1 MANAVYRQ
9 CTLCEA
15 HCGIRVDV
23 EGERVVRIS
32 GDPDDVLSRG
42 YICPKAAALADI
54 QSDPDRLRRPVKK
67 VGGRFVEIGW
77 DEALDL
83 AAQGLRRVQQAHG
96 ADAVATYAGN
106 PSAHSSAIF
115 AAALLRKVLGTRNN
129 YSATSTD
136 QLPQFMSSY
145 EMFGHYFVLPVPD
158 VERTQHMLVIGAN
171 PAVSNGSLMTAPGI
185 RDRIRGIR
193 ARGGKVVVIDPRRTE
208 TAKHASEHVAVR
220 PGGDPYLLLGMLNVI
235 FAERLERLGSLAGRC
250 DGIGELRGLAAQ
262 WPPERAA
269 AHAGVDAPEI
279 ARLAR
284 EFAAAPSAVAYGRV
298 GVCQKQTGSLTHWLI
313 NSLNILTGN
322 MDRPGGAMFPT
333 APVELVSFLQRTTG
347 NSHWG
352 RYRQRVSGLPE
363 FADELPVAGLADEI
377 LTAGEGQVRGMLV
390 IAGNP
395 VLSTPGGRR
404 LDTAMEQLD
413 WCVAVDMYVTET
425 SRHADVIL
433 PPLAHLERSDLDI
446 VFPAL
451 SVRNQVRY
459 NPAAVP
465 PQSDGKDDWEIV
477 SALAARV
484 GRGAKGAVT
493 NTALRLL
500 GPFSRFERVVDA
512 ALLFGPYG
520 RLRSRRALDVAK
532 IKRATHG
539 IDLGP
544 LRPNLIAAAPDQGQA
559 CEAGTRGDDRRG
571 VAPGGARRSA
581 RGRERRRLRSQPDR
595 PPLAAFEQLVDAQQ
609 PEADEGCRPLHGD
622 VASRGRRA
630 SRAGRRAARASRL
643 DRRRDRAAARADRGD
658 PPRRGLDPARVRS
671 WPRGR
676 RLARRRRARRRECQR
691 RDRPLDRRP
700 PHRQRRV
707 QRRAGADRSGTGPR
721 ARALGGRR
729 GRRLGGRR
737 AVRLIL
743 NVIWFVLC
751 GFWMALAYLLAA
763 VICFILIIT
772 IPFGIASL
780 RIGRF
785 ALWPFGKTV
794 VERADAGAPSAIA
807 NVLWI
812 LLCGWWLALGNLV
825 TGVLLCVTIIG
836 IPLGLASFK
845 LIPVSLVPFGR
856 EIVSV
861 EEAHARGL
869 ATRVAVD

>member
-1 MANAVYRQ
+1 MAETVFRQ

-23 EGERVVRIS
+23 EGGEVLRIS

-54 QSDPDRLRRPVKK
+54 HSDPDRLRRPVKK
-67 VGGRFVEIGW
+67 VDGRFVEIDW

-83 AAQGLRRVQQAHG
+83 AAQGLRRVQEQYG

-115 AAALLRKVLGTRNN
+115 AAALVRKVLGTRNN

-185 RDRIRGIR
+185 RERIKGIR

-220 PGGDPYLLLGMLNVI
+220 PGGDPYLLLGMLGVI
-235 FAERLERLGSLAGRC
+235 FAEGLERLGSLDGRC
-250 DGIGELRGLAAQ
+250 DGLSELRAFAAQ

-269 AHAGVDAPEI
+269 AHAGVEPDEI

-284 EFAAAPSAVAYGRV
+284 EFAAAPGAVAYGRV
-298 GVCQKQTGSLTHWLI
+298 GVCQKQTGSVTHWLI
-313 NSLNILTGN
+313 NALNIVTGN

-377 LTAGEGQVRGMLV
+377 LTPGEGQVRGMLV

-395 VLSTPGGRR
+395 VLSTPGGGR
-404 LDTAMEQLD
+404 LDSAMEQLD

-425 SRHADVIL
+425 TRHADVIL
-433 PPLAHLERSDLDI
+433 PPLAHLERSDIDI

-465 PQSDGKDDWEIV
+465 PLADGKDDWEIV

-484 GRGAKGAVT
+484 GRGAKGAAG
-493 NTALRLL
+493 NAALRLL
-500 GPFSRFERVVDA
+500 APFSSFERVVDA
-512 ALLFGPYG
+512 AMLFGPYG
-520 RLRSRRALDVAK
+520 RLRSRRGLDVGK
-532 IKRATHG
+532 IKRAPHG

-544 LRPNLIAAAPDQGQA
+544 LRPNLMRLLRTKGKRVKLAPPAMLAEAKRLEQLASEREAAAAAGFDLSLIGRRSLRSNNSWMHNSPRLMKGADRCTAMLHPDDA
-559 CEAGTRGDDRRG
+559 ERRG
-571 VAPGGARRSA
+571 
-581 RGRERRRLRSQPDR
+581 
-595 PPLAAFEQLVDAQQ
+595 LADGQRV
-609 PEADEGCRPLHGD
+609 R
-622 VASRGRRA
+622 VASRVGAIELPLELTDEIRPGVV
-630 SRAGRRAARASRL
+630 SIPHGFGHGRAGVGWRVAA
-643 DRRRDRAAARADRGD
+643 
-658 PPRRGLDPARVRS
+658 
-671 WPRGR
+671 
-676 RLARRRRARRRECQR
+676 E
-691 RDRPLDRRP
+691 
-700 PHRQRRV
+700 H
-707 QRRAGADRSGTGPR
+707 AGASVNDVTDPSVVDGLTGNAAFNDVP
-721 ARALGGRR
+721 
-729 GRRLGGRR
+729 
-737 AVRLIL
+737 VRLEA
-743 NVIWFVLC
+743 VSTAPRDEA
-751 GFWMALAYLLAA
+751 ALDA
-763 VICFILIIT
+763 V
-772 IPFGIASL
+772 
-780 RIGRF
+780 
-785 ALWPFGKTV
+785 
-794 VERADAGAPSAIA
+794 
-807 NVLWI
+807 
-812 LLCGWWLALGNLV
+812 
-825 TGVLLCVTIIG
+825 GV
-836 IPLGLASFK
+836 
-845 LIPVSLVPFGR
+845 
-856 EIVSV
+856 
-861 EEAHARGL
+861 
-869 ATRVAVD
+869 